1 LPIDGSQ
8 ARDFLEEFSPGGSFV
23 ILRSVTVCSPFSVW
37 FLVASASVLSTQ
49 LQFYGM
55 SNGVAQMVSDIKNA
69 LRGGQIDVQQSKL
82 DINNGLEI
90 QFSYCA
96 VDIKRP
102 WIVADLLNLS
112 N

>member
-1 LPIDGSQ
+1 M
-8 ARDFLEEFSPGGSFV
+8 
-23 ILRSVTVCSPFSVW
+23 T
-37 FLVASASVLSTQ
+37 
-49 LQFYGM
+49 
-55 SNGVAQMVSDIKNA
+55 NGVAQMVSDIKNA

-82 DINNGLEI
+82 DINTNGLEI